1 MTMIRAVLIRSALA
15 VCAAALAVPS
25 MGQDYPARPI
35 KIISGP
41 GPDIVARI
49 FGRKL
54 TEAWGQ
60 QVIAESLPAA
70 GGKVAADTI
79 ARAAPDGYTLMN
91 GTSSFQVATA
101 LGISPVDLSKDLTA
115 VALTNYTPFVLAV
128 PASLP
133 VNSVQEL
140 IALAR
145 AKPGQLNYASGGNG
159 TLPHLAAELFK
170 QMAKLDIVHVPY
182 KAADQAGA
190 ALISGQ
196 VQMMFTAF
204 SVVGP
209 QAKAGKVRPLAMTPL
224 TRSKLAPEL
233 PTLSEAGVPG
243 FEILGW
249 NGLVAPPGT
258 PGALVARINAE
269 VQRALR
275 SPDVVQQFAGLGF
288 EAPPPDMSAEQFAE
302 FMRAEAQKWAKLVKD
317 TGSKID

>member
-1 MTMIRAVLIRSALA
+1 MPAACFRLALA
-15 VCAAALAVPS
+15 AACTLCCLAARA
-25 MGQDYPARPI
+25 QDYPSRPI
-35 KIISGP
+35 RIISGP

-49 FGRKL
+49 FGRKF

-70 GGKVAADTI
+70 GGKVAAETV
-79 ARAAPDGYTLMN
+79 AKAAPDGYTLMN

-101 LGISPVDLSKDLTA
+101 LGISPVDLSRDLA
-115 VALTNYTPFVLAV
+115 PVALTNYTPFVLAV

-133 VNSVQEL
+133 VSSVQEL
-140 IALAR
+140 IVLAR
-145 AKPGQLNYASGGNG
+145 SRPGQLNYASGGNG

-170 QMAKLDIVHVPY
+170 QMARVDIVHVPY

-190 ALISGQ
+190 ALIGGQ

-224 TRSKLAPEL
+224 ARSKLAPEL
-233 PTLSEAGVPG
+233 PTMSEAGLPG
-243 FEILGW
+243 YEILGW

-258 PGALVARINAE
+258 PAAIASRLNAE

-275 SPDVVQQFAGLGF
+275 APDVAQQFAALGF
-288 EAPPPDMSAEQFAE
+288 EAPPADMSADRFGE
-302 FMRAEAQKWAKLVKD
+302 FMRAEAVKWTRLVKE
-317 TGSKID
+317 TGVRID